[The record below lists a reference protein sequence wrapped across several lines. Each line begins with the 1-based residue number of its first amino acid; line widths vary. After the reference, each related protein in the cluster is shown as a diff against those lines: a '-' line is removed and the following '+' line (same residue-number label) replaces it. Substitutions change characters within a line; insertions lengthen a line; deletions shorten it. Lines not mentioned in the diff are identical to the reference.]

1 MKFYTYQDNIGNIY
15 FCGMT
20 ITQLEY
26 IIAVDTYR
34 HFATAAEQCFITQ
47 PTLSMQIQKLEKDL
61 GNKIFD
67 RSKQP
72 VVPTD
77 IGEEIILQARKILHE
92 VKMIHQLIRD
102 KEGVLKGE
110 LRIGIIPTL
119 APYLLP
125 LFLQSFLTKYSE
137 IKIRVKE
144 MTTDLIIEK
153 LKSSKIDVG
162 LLITPLQDNS
172 ITEYPLFYEELV
184 AYVSRKN
191 AAFRKTYLLV
201 DDIDLKDLWMLEEG
215 HCFRSQIINLC
226 ELKKQ
231 TKEQS
236 HFEYEAGSIE
246 TLRKMVE
253 MNDGITIL
261 PELATLDF
269 SVKQLNMVRHFKT
282 PAPVREVSLV
292 THRNYVKKKLVDVLK
307 EEIIHTLPT
316 KVTLNKKSN
325 IIKI

>member
-1 MKFYTYQDNIGNIY
+1 
-15 FCGMT
+15 MT

-34 HFATAAEQCFITQ
+34 HFATAAEHCFITQ
-47 PTLSMQIQKLEKDL
+47 PTLSMQIQKLEEDL
-61 GNKIFD
+61 GKKIFD

-72 VVPTD
+72 VVPTE

-92 VKMIHQLIRD
+92 VKMIHQLISD

-125 LFLQSFLTKYSE
+125 MFLQSFLTKYPE
-137 IKIRVKE
+137 IKIWVKE

-153 LKSSKIDVG
+153 LKSSKIDAG

-184 AYVSRKN
+184 AYVSKKN
-191 AAFRKTYLLV
+191 AAFKKTYLLA

-236 HFEYEAGSIE
+236 HFEYEAGSVE

-282 PAPVREVSLV
+282 PAPVREVSLI
-292 THRNYVKKKLVDVLK
+292 THRSYVKKKLVDVLK
-307 EEIIHTLPT
+307 EEIIRTLPT

-325 IIKI
+325 IIKL

>member
-1 MKFYTYQDNIGNIY
+1 
-15 FCGMT
+15 MT

-34 HFATAAEQCFITQ
+34 HFATAAGQCFVTQ
-47 PTLSMQIQKLEKDL
+47 PTLSMQIHKLEEDL
-61 GNKIFD
+61 GVKIFD

-72 VVPTD
+72 VIPTEM
-77 IGEEIILQARKILHE
+77 GEAIIQQARKILHE

-102 KEGVLKGE
+102 QEGILKGE

-125 LFLQSFLTKYSE
+125 MFLQSFLNKYPE

-144 MTTDLIIEK
+144 MTTDVIIEK
-153 LKSSKIDVG
+153 LKAGRIDAG
-162 LLITPLQDNS
+162 LLITPLQDSS
-172 ITEYPLFYEELV
+172 ITEYPLFYEELI
-184 AYVSRKN
+184 AYVSKKN
-191 AAFRKTYLLV
+191 SAFKKTYVLAE
-201 DDIDLKDLWMLEEG
+201 DIDLKELWLLEEG
-215 HCFRSQIINLC
+215 HCFRAQTINLC

-236 HFEYEAGSIE
+236 HFEYEAGSVE

-253 MNDGITIL
+253 MNNGVTIL

-269 SVKQLNMVRHFKT
+269 TVKQLNMVRHFKA
-282 PAPVREVSLV
+282 PVPVREVSLV

-307 EEIIHTLPT
+307 EEIIQTLPE
-316 KVTLNKKSN
+316 KISMNKKKN
-325 IIKI
+325 LIKI